1 MKSHSDSR
9 PYVCGICEKS
19 FKRSSHLKRHK
30 EKCHDDLSS
39 SRTVERYTTDEKGQL
54 VLKPAEKKPKKPQ
67 TKRKAKRDEICESLD
82 DPGEQDEDTLNLAPI
97 LSTSENQYYM
107 SVTTDGH
114 HETLYIPSSQNHP
127 INLQICLD
135 QPIDLEM
142 PKNYVSGE
150 TLDLAKPRSHF
161 QTFELLESTVRISG
175 QIADELFPRQSSP
188 QTPLYLTD
196 LSRYPDPQMPVISD
210 FSHQAEVML
219 SRDDHNLTMSTELIA
234 EDMRIQQQQFNY
246 M

>member
-9 PYVCGICEKS
+9 PYVCSSCEKS
-19 FKRSSHLKRHK
+19 FKRSSHLKRHRV
-30 EKCHDDLSS
+30 KCHNDLSS
-39 SRTVERYTTDEKGQL
+39 GRTVERYMKDEKGQL
-54 VLKPAEKKPKKPQ
+54 VLKPAEKKPKKPEV
-67 TKRKAKRDEICESLD
+67 KWKAKQDEQSESLGD
-82 DPGEQDEDTLNLAPI
+82 QEEQDEDTLNLTPI
-97 LSTSENQYYM
+97 LSASENQYYM

-114 HETLYIPSSQNHP
+114 HETLYIPSSQNQP

-150 TLDLAKPRSHF
+150 TLDLAKPRF

-175 QIADELFPRQSSP
+175 QLTDELFARQSSP

-196 LSRYPDPQMPVISD
+196 VSRYPDPQMPVISD
-210 FSHQAEVML
+210 LNHQTEVTL
-219 SRDDHNLTMSTELIA
+219 NRDDQHLTMSTELIA

>member
-1 MKSHSDSR
+1 VD
-9 PYVCGICEKS
+9 
-19 FKRSSHLKRHK
+19 
-30 EKCHDDLSS
+30 
-39 SRTVERYTTDEKGQL
+39 RYTTDDTGQL
-54 VLKPAEKKPKKPQ
+54 VLKPAEKKPKKPEV
-67 TKRKAKRDEICESLD
+67 KRKSKQDVDESFD
-82 DPGEQDEDTLNLAPI
+82 DGGEQDEDMLNLAPI
-97 LSTSENQYYM
+97 LSTGENQYYM
-107 SVTTDGH
+107 SVTTEGH
-114 HETLYIPSSQNHP
+114 TETLYIPNSQNQP

-150 TLDLAKPRSHF
+150 TLDLAKPRAHY
-161 QTFELLESTVRISG
+161 QTFELLESNVRISG
-175 QIADELFPRQSSP
+175 QITDELFPRQNSP

-210 FSHQAEVML
+210 FGHQTEVML
-219 SRDDHNLTMSTELIA
+219 NRDDHHLTMSTELIA